1 MIKNKKTGLICISI
15 YDKIMIYG
23 NSIMEVFLMHVIDWF
38 ILVISLFLIVI
49 VMMQNSKD
57 DINDAFSGSKTDLFK
72 NQKTRGIDLV
82 LERATLVLAVAFFVL
97 IIVAAC
103 IYM

>member
-1 MIKNKKTGLICISI
+1 
-15 YDKIMIYG
+15 
-23 NSIMEVFLMHVIDWF
+23 MHIIDWF

-72 NQKTRGIDLV
+72 NQKSRGIDLV
-82 LERATLVLAVAFFVL
+82 LERATLVLAVIFFVL
-97 IIVAAC
+97 IIVATC

>member
-1 MIKNKKTGLICISI
+1 
-15 YDKIMIYG
+15 
-23 NSIMEVFLMHVIDWF
+23 MHVIDWF

-82 LERATLVLAVAFFVL
+82 LEHATLVLAVAFFVL
-97 IIVAAC
+97 IIIAAC

>member
-1 MIKNKKTGLICISI
+1 
-15 YDKIMIYG
+15 
-23 NSIMEVFLMHVIDWF
+23 MHIIDWF

-72 NQKTRGIDLV
+72 NQKSRGIDLV
-82 LERATLVLAVAFFVL
+82 LFVL
-97 IIVAAC
+97 IIVATC

>member
-1 MIKNKKTGLICISI
+1 
-15 YDKIMIYG
+15 
-23 NSIMEVFLMHVIDWF
+23 MHVIDWF

-72 NQKTRGIDLV
+72 NQKTRCIDLV
-82 LERATLVLAVAFFVL
+82 LERATLGLAVAFFVL
-97 IIVAAC
+97 IIIAAC

>member
-1 MIKNKKTGLICISI
+1 
-15 YDKIMIYG
+15 
-23 NSIMEVFLMHVIDWF
+23 MHVIDWF

-49 VMMQNSKD
+49 VMMQKSKD

-97 IIVAAC
+97 IIIAAC

>member
-1 MIKNKKTGLICISI
+1 
-15 YDKIMIYG
+15 
-23 NSIMEVFLMHVIDWF
+23 MHVIDWF

-82 LERATLVLAVAFFVL
+82 LERATLVFAVAFFVL
-97 IIVAAC
+97 IIIAAC

>member
-1 MIKNKKTGLICISI
+1 
-15 YDKIMIYG
+15 
-23 NSIMEVFLMHVIDWF
+23 MEVYPMHIIDWF

-72 NQKTRGIDLV
+72 NQKSRGIDLV
-82 LERATLVLAVAFFVL
+82 LERATLVLSVVFFVL
-97 IIVAAC
+97 IIVATC

>member
-1 MIKNKKTGLICISI
+1 
-15 YDKIMIYG
+15 
-23 NSIMEVFLMHVIDWF
+23 MHVIDWF

-82 LERATLVLAVAFFVL
+82 LERATLVLVVAFFVL
-97 IIVAAC
+97 IIIAAC

>member
-1 MIKNKKTGLICISI
+1 
-15 YDKIMIYG
+15 
-23 NSIMEVFLMHVIDWF
+23 MHVIDWF

-82 LERATLVLAVAFFVL
+82 LERATLVLAVAFFVF
-97 IIVAAC
+97 IIIAAC

>member
-1 MIKNKKTGLICISI
+1 
-15 YDKIMIYG
+15 
-23 NSIMEVFLMHVIDWF
+23 MHVIDWF

-72 NQKTRGIDLV
+72 NQNTSGIDLV

-97 IIVAAC
+97 IIIAAC

>member
-1 MIKNKKTGLICISI
+1 
-15 YDKIMIYG
+15 
-23 NSIMEVFLMHVIDWF
+23 MHVIDWF

-72 NQKTRGIDLV
+72 NQKARGIDLV

-97 IIVAAC
+97 IIIAAC

>member
-1 MIKNKKTGLICISI
+1 
-15 YDKIMIYG
+15 
-23 NSIMEVFLMHVIDWF
+23 MHVIDWF

-97 IIVAAC
+97 IIIAAC